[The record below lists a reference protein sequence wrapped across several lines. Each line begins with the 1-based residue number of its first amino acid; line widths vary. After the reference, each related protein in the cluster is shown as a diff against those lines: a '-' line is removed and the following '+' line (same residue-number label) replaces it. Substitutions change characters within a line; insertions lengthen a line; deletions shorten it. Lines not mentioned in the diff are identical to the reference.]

1 MLLQPLK
8 NVLQKKLTEYE
19 IKQTLE
25 NNVLI
30 LHGFMEVDDT
40 YDTEAWIRFTFDDE
54 NNVVTIEIKDIDNR
68 DMFKQFR
75 ATEFDMF
82 EKIVDMTLR
91 TTRIF

>member
-1 MLLQPLK
+1 
-8 NVLQKKLTEYE
+8 
-19 IKQTLE
+19 
-25 NNVLI
+25 LI